1 MFDPEIPASFSERG
15 APIRSKGIFKFRS
28 IVKARREITYD

>member
-15 APIRSKGIFKFRS
+15 APLRSNSDIQ
-28 IVKARREITYD
+28 IQTNC